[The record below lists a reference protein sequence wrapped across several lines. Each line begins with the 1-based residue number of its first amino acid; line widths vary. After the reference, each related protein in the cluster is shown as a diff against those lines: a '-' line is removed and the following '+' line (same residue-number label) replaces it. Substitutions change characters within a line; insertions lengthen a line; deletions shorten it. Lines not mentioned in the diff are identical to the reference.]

1 MRPSTMTALSGALLM
16 LLPMSAHSARLDARN
31 GRSATNERRQ
41 AVMLL
46 GAAAPTNPFQ
56 RLVSVVR
63 GGAKEEHTY
72 AMLKPDVASDDQ
84 AVDAI
89 KQQIESS
96 GLRIVREE
104 RCRLSKGDCEA
115 FYAEHKERPFFPAL
129 VKFMSSAPVLKMELA
144 GPDAIKR
151 WRAILGP
158 TNSATARDEAPDSIR
173 AKFGKDNQLNAAH
186 GSDAP
191 SAAARELALMFKD

>member
-1 MRPSTMTALSGALLM
+1 MRPWMTALSGLL
-16 LLPMSAHSARLDARN
+16 LLPTAHSAVFGATN
-31 GRSATNERRQ
+31 GRSITRERQ
-41 AVMLL
+41 AVMLV
-46 GAAAPTNPFQ
+46 GAASAPSNPLL
-56 RLVSVVR
+56 RAVAAIR
-63 GGAKEEHTY
+63 GRIAPPKEEHTY
-72 AMLKPDVASDDQ
+72 AMLKPDVASDDD

-104 RCRLSKGDCEA
+104 RSRLSKSDCEA

-129 VKFMSSAPVLKMELA
+129 VKFMSSGPVLKMELA

-158 TNSATARDEAPDSIR
+158 TNSVTARDEAPDSIR
-173 AKFGKDNQLNAAH
+173 AKFGKDNQQNAAH

-191 SAAARELALMFKD
+191 KAAARELALMFKE